1 MPRQQPSATAKARA
15 LRRGATEPEQWLWQL
30 LRGGRL
36 GGHHFRRQH
45 PLGPYVLDFYCPQ
58 ARLAVELDGTG
69 HLDRAEQDA
78 ARTAWLASQGVTVLR
93 FWNDEVSGRP
103 EVVLQAILDAIE
115 EGRSGGGGG

>member
-1 MPRQQPSATAKARA
+1 MPRQPPSATAKARA
-15 LRRGATEPEQWLWQL
+15 LRRQAPAPEQWLWQL

-36 GGHHFRRQH
+36 AGHHFRRQH

-78 ARTAWLASQGVTVLR
+78 ARTAWLATQGVTVLR
-93 FWNDEVSGRP
+93 FWNHEVSGRP